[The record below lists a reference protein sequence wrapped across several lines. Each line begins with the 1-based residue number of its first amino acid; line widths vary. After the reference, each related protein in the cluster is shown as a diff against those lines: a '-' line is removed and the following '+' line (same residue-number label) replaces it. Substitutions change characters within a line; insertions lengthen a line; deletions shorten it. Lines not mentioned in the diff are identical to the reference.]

1 MRSERSGTPG
11 PRAPRPE
18 RTPYSREATGLL
30 DQIAD
35 RALDDDYYV
44 VRPGRYSRSRGL
56 NTAAT
61 ALVLTLFTL
70 MVTITAVQYYQDR
83 PSRSETREALLADI
97 EQGQDLQ
104 SDLQLQ
110 VAALEAEVASL
121 QGDLEKTPQE
131 IADEI
136 AVGASPVRGD
146 GLRITIDPA
155 DGINLGDGELRALV
169 NELWIGGAEAIAVN
183 GQRWGALTS
192 LRAAGGAITVN
203 FSSIGA
209 PYVFSVVGDRDAVRE
224 RLETSGEDGYW
235 QRRENQDE
243 LTYDVLDADDQV
255 LPAAP
260 GHRTTITR
268 ATPAPTEGGTS

>member
-1 MRSERSGTPG
+1 MRPDRSGAPG
-11 PRAPRPE
+11 TRPPRPE

-30 DQIAD
+30 DQIAE

-83 PSRSETREALLADI
+83 PSRSETRDALLTDV
-97 EQGQDLQ
+97 EQGQALQ

-110 VAALEAEVASL
+110 VSALEAEVASL
-121 QGDLEKTPQE
+121 RGDLEKTPAE
-131 IADEI
+131 VADEV
-136 AVGASPVRGD
+136 AAGASQVRGD

-155 DGINLGDGELRALV
+155 DGVALGDGELRALV
-169 NELWIGGAEAIAVN
+169 NELWIGGAEAIAIN

-192 LRAAGGAITVN
+192 LRAAGGAITIN

-209 PYVFSVVGDRDAVRE
+209 PYVFSVIGDRDAIRE

-268 ATPAPTEGGTS
+268 ATPAPAEEGTS